1 MSAELPE
8 RQAFI
13 GVGTMGSLMAGRLLD
28 AGVDLTV
35 FDIRREAADPLIQRG
50 ARWAASAEN
59 AASGCEVLWTS
70 LPGPAQVESVL
81 LGNEAA
87 VLSALPDGAVLSAL
101 PDGAV
106 LSALPDG
113 AVLVDTT
120 TNDPDVA
127 RRVADTCAGRGI
139 AMLDAPVSGRPPA
152 MTMMVGG
159 DPSVYEKAL
168 PSLETVAAQIFYV
181 GPSGAGCVAKLA
193 TQYMGYTN
201 LIAAIEGMLI
211 ARMGGVDPAVLA
223 KIVPVSSGASRAFN
237 AIPNSVLNG
246 SFQAGG
252 TLDIVAKDVALA
264 CALAQRENAPAST
277 GEAANTLYRQA
288 QEAGWGSEGYPIVAR
303 ILEAMAHTELRSE

>member
-1 MSAELPE
+1 MSAARPN

-13 GVGTMGSLMAGRLLD
+13 GVGTMGSLMAGCLLD

-35 FDIRREAADPLIQRG
+35 YDIRREAAEPLLQRG
-50 ARWAASAEN
+50 ANWAGSAES
-59 AASGCEVLWTS
+59 AVAECEIVWTS

-81 LGNEAA
+81 LGNEAG
-87 VLSALPDGAVLSAL
+87 VLSAMAPGAT
-101 PDGAV
+101 
-106 LSALPDG
+106 
-113 AVLVDTT
+113 LVDTT

-127 RRVADTCAGRGI
+127 RRVSTAGAERGL
-139 AMLDAPVSGRPPA
+139 AMLDAPVSGRPPT

-159 DPSVYEKAL
+159 DQAVFESVRD
-168 PSLETVAAQIFYV
+168 SLDAVAAQIFYV
-181 GPSGAGCVAKLA
+181 GPAGAGCVAKLA

-223 KIVPVSSGASRAFN
+223 EIVPVSAGASRAFN
-237 AIPNSVLNG
+237 AIPNSILDR

-264 CALAQRENAPAST
+264 CTLAERLQAPSGTGSVADAL
-277 GEAANTLYRQA
+277 YKQA
-288 QEAGWGSEGYPIVAR
+288 QAEGWGDEGYPIVAR
-303 ILEAMAHTELRSE
+303 ILEALAGVELQRG

>member
-1 MSAELPE
+1 MTSPQQ
-8 RQAFI
+8 QAFI

-28 AGVDLTV
+28 AGVDLV
-35 FDIRREAADPLIQRG
+35 VHDLRKAAAEPLLARG
-50 ARWAASAEN
+50 ARWADSAEE
-59 AASGCEVLWTS
+59 AAAGSTMVWTS

-87 VLSALPDGAVLSAL
+87 VLSAMA
-101 PDGAV
+101 
-106 LSALPDG
+106 DG

-120 TNDPDVA
+120 TNGPDVA
-127 RRVADTCAGRGI
+127 RRVASACAERGH
-139 AMLDAPVSGRPPA
+139 AMLDAPVSGRPPT

-159 DPSVYEKAL
+159 DRGVYERAL
-168 PSLETVAAQIFYV
+168 PSLESVAAQIFYV
-181 GPSGAGCVAKLA
+181 GPAGAGCVAKLA

-223 KIVPVSSGASRAFN
+223 EIVPVSAGASRAFN
-237 AIPNSVLNG
+237 AIPNAVLDG

-264 CALAQRENAPAST
+264 CELARRLEAPSST
-277 GEAANTLYRQA
+277 GQVADSLYRQA
-288 QEAGWGSEGYPIVAR
+288 QGEGWGDEGYPIVAKV
-303 ILEAMAHTELRSE
+303 LESLAGIELRTE

>member
-1 MSAELPE
+1 MTLPQQ
-8 RQAFI
+8 QAFI

-28 AGVDLTV
+28 AGVDLV
-35 FDIRREAADPLIQRG
+35 VHDLRKAAAEPLLARG
-50 ARWAASAEN
+50 ARWADSAEE
-59 AASGCEVLWTS
+59 AAAGRAMVWTS

-87 VLSALPDGAVLSAL
+87 VLSAMA
-101 PDGAV
+101 
-106 LSALPDG
+106 DG

-127 RRVADTCAGRGI
+127 RRVASACAERNI
-139 AMLDAPVSGRPPA
+139 AMLDAPVSGRPPT

-159 DPSVYEKAL
+159 DHAVYEGAL
-168 PSLETVAAQIFYV
+168 PSLEAGAAQIFYV

-211 ARMGGVDPAVLA
+211 ARMDGVDPAVLA
-223 KIVPVSSGASRAFN
+223 EIVPVSAGASRAFN
-237 AIPNSVLNG
+237 AIPNAVLDG
-246 SFQAGG
+246 SYQAGG

-264 CALAQRENAPAST
+264 CELARRLQAPSST
-277 GEAANTLYRQA
+277 GQAADSLYRQA
-288 QEAGWGSEGYPIVAR
+288 QEAGWGGEGYPIVAKV
-303 ILEAMAHTELRSE
+303 LESLAGVELRTE

>member
-1 MSAELPE
+1 MAQQLTT

-35 FDIRREAADPLIQRG
+35 FDIRREAADPLIHRG
-50 ARWAASAEN
+50 ARWADSAED
-59 AASGCEVLWTS
+59 AASGCEALWTS

-87 VLSALPDGAVLSAL
+87 VLSAM
-101 PDGAV
+101 
-106 LSALPDG
+106 PDG

-120 TNDPDVA
+120 TNDPDVT
-127 RRVADTCAGRGI
+127 RRVADACAGRGV
-139 AMLDAPVSGRPPA
+139 AMLDAPVSGRPPT

-168 PSLETVAAQIFYV
+168 PSLEAVAAQIFYV
-181 GPSGAGCVAKLA
+181 GPAGAGCVAKLA

-201 LIAAIEGMLI
+201 LIAAVEGMLI
-211 ARMGGVDPAVLA
+211 AKLGGVDPAVLA
-223 KIVPVSSGASRAFN
+223 EIVPVSAGASRAFN

-246 SFQAGG
+246 SYQAGG

-264 CALAQRENAPAST
+264 CELAERENAPAST
-277 GEAANTLYRQA
+277 GDASNALYRQA

-303 ILEAMAHTELRSE
+303 ILEAMAQTELRSE

>member
-1 MSAELPE
+1 MPKLPQ

-13 GVGTMGSLMAGRLLD
+13 GVGTMGSLMAGSLLD

-35 FDIRREAADPLIQRG
+35 YDIRRTAADPLLPRG
-50 ARWAASAEN
+50 ASWADSPE
-59 AASGCEVLWTS
+59 AAVAGCEMVWTS

-81 LGNEAA
+81 LGDEAGTLA
-87 VLSALPDGAVLSAL
+87 TMA
-101 PDGAV
+101 
-106 LSALPDG
+106 DG

-127 RRVADTCAGRGI
+127 RRVAAACAERGLS
-139 AMLDAPVSGRPPA
+139 MLDAPVSGRPPS

-159 DPSVYEKAL
+159 EKRVFEAVR
-168 PSLETVAAQIFYV
+168 PSLDAVAAQVFYV

-211 ARMGGVDPAVLA
+211 AKLGGVDPAVLA
-223 KIVPVSSGASRAFN
+223 EIVPVSAGASRAFN
-237 AIPNSVLNG
+237 SIPNAVLDG
-246 SFQAGG
+246 LYQAGG

-264 CALAQRENAPAST
+264 CALAERLGAPSAT
-277 GEAANTLYRQA
+277 GAVADALYSKA
-288 QEAGWGSEGYPIVAR
+288 QDAGWGSEGYPVVAR
-303 ILEAMAHTELRSE
+303 LLEEMAGVELRRG

>member
-1 MSAELPE
+1 MNAGLPE

-35 FDIRREAADPLIQRG
+35 FDIRREAADPLIERG
-50 ARWAASAEN
+50 ARWATSVEE
-59 AASGCEVLWTS
+59 AASGCEMLWTS

-87 VLSALPDGAVLSAL
+87 VLSAM
-101 PDGAV
+101 
-106 LSALPDG
+106 PDG

-127 RRVADTCAGRGI
+127 RRVADACAGRGI
-139 AMLDAPVSGRPPA
+139 TMLDAPVSGRPPT

-159 DPSVYEKAL
+159 DPTVYEKAL
-168 PSLETVAAQIFYV
+168 PSLEAVAAQIFYV
-181 GPSGAGCVAKLA
+181 GLAGAGCVAKLA

-211 ARMGGVDPAVLA
+211 AKLGGVDPALLA
-223 KIVPVSSGASRAFN
+223 DIVPVSAGASRAFN

-246 SFQAGG
+246 SYQAGG

-264 CALAQRENAPAST
+264 CALAERLSAPHAT
-277 GEAANTLYRQA
+277 GAEADALYHQA
-288 QEAGWGSEGYPIVAR
+288 QEAGWGNEGYPVVAKL
-303 ILEAMAHTELRSE
+303 LEEVAGAKLRPH

>member
-1 MSAELPE
+1 MLPN

-13 GVGTMGSLMAGRLLD
+13 GVGTMGSLMASRLLD
-28 AGVDLTV
+28 AGVELTV
-35 FDIRREAADPLIQRG
+35 FDVRREAADPLIERG
-50 ARWAASAEN
+50 ASWAGSAEE
-59 AASGCEVLWTS
+59 AANGCAVVWTS

-87 VLSALPDGAVLSAL
+87 VLSVMA
-101 PDGAV
+101 
-106 LSALPDG
+106 DG

-127 RRVADTCAGRGI
+127 REVALACDQRGLH
-139 AMLDAPVSGRPPA
+139 MLDAPVSGRPPT

-159 DPSVYEKAL
+159 DHSVYERAL
-168 PSLETVAAQIFYV
+168 PSLEAVAAQIFYV
-181 GPSGAGCVAKLA
+181 GPAGAGCVAKLA

-211 ARMGGVDPAVLA
+211 ARLGGVDPAILA
-223 KIVPVSSGASRAFN
+223 EIVPVSAGASRAFN

-246 SFQAGG
+246 SYQAGG

-264 CALAQRENAPAST
+264 CALARRLKAPSST
-277 GEAANTLYRQA
+277 GQAADSLYHQA
-288 QEAGWGSEGYPIVAR
+288 QGEGWGDEGYPVVAR
-303 ILEAMAHTELRSE
+303 ILESLARVELRSN